1 MKHPTTNRRIFWQ
14 ATIFLFFVV
23 AYCSCK
29 KTDVNKV
36 NDRNLYAEKFFQTP
50 AASSPQLQ
58 AVIDML
64 KKENEKT
71 GFINTLTDN
80 AGLPVW
86 DKLIKEKPKS
96 KTGVAERG
104 IIADKDGNML
114 IPLSNDNKTLSAL
127 LFVMNKDGK
136 YQFYCYDNNYAH
148 QIAFSDKHSLK
159 QREYVM
165 ALFMN
170 MSNYVFGIHEFKSIP
185 KDFFDKLGSIPEE
198 NGITKKLFLVPDKG
212 TPPDI
217 FTTDRV
223 VGTVT
228 TCGYKW
234 SGRCNCPENPND
246 YDQGGCQD
254 WWKGCP
260 YNYCSEWACITVIYE
275 EEDPIEPVDG
285 SNGGDKPP
293 SNSSNGWSNGQNLT
307 GGPLP
312 NTFYTG
318 GLPNA
323 PCSNNCAWYTEAP
336 EHEFDQEPPVIPP
349 LCDMTMEE
357 ALQAINAIIAVEAQ
371 DEVKIN
377 YGSEWVDA
385 NGIIRK
391 PVAPSFGLVSF
402 SGWGSTPIHY
412 SAYFGGVIYKNN
424 MNDRWKWESCTYN
437 YTGLDGGTIPPCIEI
452 SHNVNVSPIVIS
464 DDKLDASAY
473 MSFQFY
479 ARATCITGLTDRHL
493 LHSGGDRTYQIPMG
507 N

>member
-1 MKHPTTNRRIFWQ
+1 MKHPTTNRCKFWQ

-36 NDRNLYAEKFFQTP
+36 NDRNLYAEKFFENP

-58 AVIDML
+58 AVIDLL

-71 GFINTLTDN
+71 GFINTLPGN

-86 DKLIKEKPKS
+86 DKLIKEKPKN
-96 KTGVAERG
+96 KPGVAARG

-127 LFVMNKDGK
+127 LFAMNKDGK
-136 YQFYCYDNNYAH
+136 YQFYYYDNNYAY
-148 QIAFSDKHSLK
+148 QVAFSDKHSLK

-185 KDFFDKLGSIPEE
+185 NDFFANLGSIPEE
-198 NGITKKLFLVPDKG
+198 NGITKKLFLVPGKG

-285 SNGGDKPP
+285 SNGGDAPP
-293 SNSSNGWSNGQNLT
+293 SNSSTGWSNGQDLT

-336 EHEFDQEPPVIPP
+336 EPNFDPQP
-349 LCDMTMEE
+349 CDPNATYAEEKETFNNYIQMTMPASIVQGGLSPSGSDPITYSYPWTVAEGSIAGWKIE
-357 ALQAINAIIAVEAQ
+357 AITNA
-371 DEVKIN
+371 K
-377 YGSEWVDA
+377 YY
-385 NGIIRK
+385 
-391 PVAPSFGLVSF
+391 
-402 SGWGSTPIHY
+402 HY
-412 SAYFGGVIYKNN
+412 RYYNTNGGVEDIFDLFSFQTGEGYFVGSQTFISSTYTTRNPTTNQVYNN
-424 MNDRWKWESCTYN
+424 NTSNTY
-437 YTGLDGGTIPPCIEI
+437 GTSQVMGTVQHTMKMILPFCENPPELN
-452 SHNVNVSPIVIS
+452 STDNVNNSTI
-464 DDKLDASAY
+464 
-473 MSFQFY
+473 F
-479 ARATCITGLTDRHL
+479 
-493 LHSGGDRTYQIPMG
+493 IPR
-507 N
+507 